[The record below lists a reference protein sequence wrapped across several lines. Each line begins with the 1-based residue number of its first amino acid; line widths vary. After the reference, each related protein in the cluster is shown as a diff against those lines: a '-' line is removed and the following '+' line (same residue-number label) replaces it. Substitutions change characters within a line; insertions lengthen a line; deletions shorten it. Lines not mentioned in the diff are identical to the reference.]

1 MADEKGPDSF
11 PEHVSKF
18 LDGPV
23 DYSALTQVIGPL
35 RSAVGVLTSVTL
47 DMLLAMKAMPLE
59 GEAKERADSAWNKFR
74 EVFDALEQIDS
85 RTGRIYDGRYPWNV
99 SGDPTDE

>member
-1 MADEKGPDSF
+1 MTDEKRPDSL

-23 DYSALTQVIGPL
+23 DYSALTQVVGPL
-35 RSAVGVLTSVTL
+35 RSALGVLTSVTL
-47 DMLLAMKAMPLE
+47 DLLLTMKAMPLE
-59 GEAKERADSAWNKFR
+59 GEAKERADSAWDKFR

-85 RTGRIYDGRYPWNV
+85 RIDRIHEGRYPWNV
-99 SGDPTDE
+99 SGDLKDE